1 MTEKA
6 ATRVTLDRCRRC
18 GKPAVKDGLCR
29 RCHGT
34 LATPG
39 GGDGAQG

>member
-6 ATRVTLDRCRRC
+6 RTRVNLDRCRRC
-18 GKPAVKDGLCR
+18 GKPAERDGLCR

-34 LATPG
+34 LDVG
-39 GGDGAQG
+39 QGAGS